1 MKKQLIDRF
10 HPLHLR
16 TKTLTNRVVVPPM
29 ASETA
34 DELGYVTEKTIE
46 HYRSLARSKA
56 GLVIVEYSFVHI
68 SGRSEEFQL
77 GIDQDD
83 QVRGLRRVALA
94 IKSQGA
100 VAGIQLTHAGGK
112 SETIF
117 TGGSLPSPSGI
128 VVPVKEK
135 ELETPHTMDLSE
147 INLWKDSFLHAA
159 DRASEAGFSLIELHA
174 AHGYGLNQWL
184 SPLTNKRTD
193 KYQGAQL
200 LYEIVTQIKN
210 ALPHLL
216 ISVRLPGQDFI
227 PGGLTPEDSLLI
239 AKNLE
244 TLGVDV
250 VNISSGIGGWRR
262 PGDRSGEGYLVNEAS
277 FIASHISIPV
287 IGVGGIESAGYIDH
301 MLNQNKVAL
310 AAVGRAILKDSK
322 QWGETHLKET
332 IHA

>member
-1 MKKQLIDRF
+1 MKKQQIDRF

-56 GLVIVEYSFVHI
+56 GLVIVEYSYVH
-68 SGRSEEFQL
+68 STGKSEEFQL

-83 QVRGLRRVALA
+83 QIRGLRRVALA

-100 VAGIQLTHAGGK
+100 VAGIQITHAGGK

-117 TGGSLPSPSGI
+117 TGASLPSPSGI
-128 VVPVKEK
+128 VVPVKDK
-135 ELETPHTMDLSE
+135 ELEVPHQMDQRE

-216 ISVRLPGQDFI
+216 ISIRMPGQDFI
-227 PGGLTPEDSLLI
+227 PGGLTPEDSLKI
-239 AKNLE
+239 ALKLE
-244 TLGVDV
+244 GIGVDI

-262 PGDRSGEGYLVNEAS
+262 PGDRSGEGYLVSEAS
-277 FIASHISIPV
+277 FIASHLKIPV
-287 IGVGGIESAGYIDH
+287 IGVGGIESAGYIDQI
-301 MLNQNKVAL
+301 LNQKNVAL
-310 AAVGRAILKDSK
+310 AAVGRAILKDAK
-322 QWGETHLKET
+322 LWGETHLKENT
-332 IHA
+332 YA

>member
-1 MKKQLIDRF
+1 MKKKLIDRF

-184 SPLTNKRTD
+184 SPLTNKRKD

-200 LYEIVTQIKN
+200 VYEIVTQIKN